1 MEEFSELWQKIS
13 ESSSVNCK
21 ASTFTYCEVKF
32 EPHFTNINRKS
43 FQLLPK
49 MSESGVVTSRAS
61 TFTYLRI
68 KIAPTSTQISQISF
82 QLLLKVCGSGVVN
95 LRRLLSFV
103 FGSNFTQKN
112 ENYPKNGRSSAKN
125 K

>member
-1 MEEFSELWQKIS
+1 MEKLPQLWQKIS

-49 MSESGVVTSRAS
+49 ISESGVVTFRAS

-68 KIAPTSTQISQISF
+68 KIAPNSTQINQISF

-103 FGSNFTQKN
+103 FGSNFSKKTQNICKN
-112 ENYPKNGRSSAKN
+112 WLNFGQK
-125 K
+125 